1 VARVVLK
8 GRPEVLVMMRRAP
21 QSVLGVGGAL
31 VLALCSACDTGG
43 SSLHVGDD
51 YRGGKVTDVTG
62 DGECKIVTVQHAAE
76 WDCSD
81 EQEQAASIYP
91 GSSFGGYP
99 QPGVPAAS
107 VALRATDCEGLAAL
121 QRPVVKAA
129 QLETLD
135 LARYGILSQKCLP
148 KTSFQYLE
156 DGKEVSY
163 CTPDYGGST
172 GSGGNFGTGGS
183 ASAGGPLPSAPDS
196 AEDPSAD
203 EGAEEYSTTNNQV
216 ADVDEADF
224 VKNDSGHV
232 YVLSSTGL
240 HVVDAWPAPET
251 HEIAHLELPGE
262 PRRLFLDGDK
272 LVVYLR
278 TGLPQ
283 GPGYETGYQETPSP
297 SSQGCTYGYQCRFTS
312 EGGRTL
318 VMVFDVSDPS
328 EPKELRRYEMS
339 GGYVASRRVG
349 TNVYTVVLDGTQRYL
364 PDVDLTLTGDSPK
377 EVDENYEALKADAEE
392 EVDSAPA
399 AEFLPWIHRLDS
411 EGSEPSRVEACD
423 SALAAEAASGT
434 SFVSVVGFDLA
445 TLGEPSRT
453 LVAGKPGYVYASAE
467 ALYLATDGVDG
478 SDFFYSATAETDR
491 STLHKFALNGIDSV
505 YRGSVSIPGHVLN
518 QFAMDELDGVL
529 RVATSNGWVPDPGVS
544 SNLVTISEQ
553 QDGLAVLG
561 SIGNIA
567 PTEDI
572 RSVRFDGTRGFVVTF
587 KKTDPLFVFDLTNPA
602 APAILGE
609 LKIPGFSTY
618 MHPLD
623 EDHLLAIGFDADD
636 HGDFAYF
643 DGIQLQI
650 FDVSELSN
658 PLLMHKTVIGTRG
671 SASEALMNHLAFNYF
686 PSKSLLALPMTIC
699 EGGDDGVYGD
709 ELTFSGLMV
718 FDVSL
723 ESGITEKGR
732 MPFVSPSSVSGQSCG
747 TWWASSTS
755 DVKRSIFMDDYA
767 IGISDSLYQVASVED
782 LSGVLQSLP
791 LVEN

>member
-1 VARVVLK
+1 
-8 GRPEVLVMMRRAP
+8 MMRTP
-21 QSVLGVGGAL
+21 HSVLGVGGAL
-31 VLALCSACDTGG
+31 VLALSSACHTE
-43 SSLHVGDD
+43 SSGPEVGDD
-51 YRGGKVTDVTG
+51 YDGGKVTGVTG
-62 DGECKIVTVQHAAE
+62 DGECVVVTVQHASE
-76 WDCSD
+76 WECSD
-81 EQEQAASIYP
+81 EQMERARTYPNSAAY
-91 GSSFGGYP
+91 GGYA
-99 QPGVPAAS
+99 QPGVPAQS

-121 QRPVVKAA
+121 QRPAVKATQIA
-129 QLETLD
+129 ALD
-135 LARYGILSQKCLP
+135 QARYTILSQKCLA
-148 KTSFQYLE
+148 KTSIKYLE

-163 CTPDYGGST
+163 CSPSYLD
-172 GSGGNFGTGGS
+172 GSGGYYGSGGS
-183 ASAGGPLPSAPDS
+183 ASAGGPLPSPDS
-196 AEDPSAD
+196 EAPSE

-232 YVLSSTGL
+232 YVLSSDGL

-262 PRRLFLDGDK
+262 PRRLFLDGDT

-278 TGLPQ
+278 TGTTTPN
-283 GPGYETGYQETPSP
+283 TGYGESYGGGSPTPSD
-297 SSQGCTYGYQCRFTS
+297 QGCTYGYQCRFSS

-318 VMVFDVSDPS
+318 VMVFDVSNPA
-328 EPKELRRYEMS
+328 EPVELRRYEMS

-349 TNVYTVVLDGTQRYL
+349 RNVYTVVLDGTQRYL
-364 PDVDLTLTGDSPK
+364 PDVDLKVTGDSPD
-377 EVDENYEALKADAEE
+377 EVDESYQSLKANADDAVE
-392 EVDSAPA
+392 SAPA
-399 AEFLPWIHRLDS
+399 ADFLPWIHRLD
-411 EGSEPSRVEACD
+411 EQGSASRLDACD
-423 SALAAEAASGT
+423 NALAAEAANGT
-434 SFVSVVGFDLA
+434 SFVSVVGFDLD

-505 YRGSVSIPGHVLN
+505 YRGSVAIPGHVLN
-518 QFAMDELDGVL
+518 QFSMDELDGVL
-529 RVATSNGWVPDPGVS
+529 RVATSSGWVPDPGVS
-544 SNLVTISEQ
+544 SNLVTVAEQ

-561 SIGNIA
+561 SIGDIA

-587 KKTDPLFVFDLTNPA
+587 KKTDPLFVFDLSNPA

-623 EDHLLAIGFDADD
+623 ASHLLAIGFDADD
-636 HGDFAYF
+636 QGDFAYF

-658 PLLMHKTVIGTRG
+658 PLLLHKTVIGTRG
-671 SASEALMNHLAFNYF
+671 SGSEALMNHLAFNYF

-699 EGGDDGVYGD
+699 EGGDNGVYAD

-723 ESGITEKGR
+723 QNGFTEKGR
-732 MPFVSPSSVSGQSCG
+732 MPFVAPASAGGQSCSS
-747 TWWASSTS
+747 WWANSTS

-767 IGISDSLYQVASVED
+767 IGISDSLYQVAPLSD